1 MPSYRVIMRVGLL
14 RPGVRPEQVEPAAV
28 GAARREAFVESSGL
42 TLVRGRP
49 RLTVRFTGEDD
60 EQAKRIGRRVVQA
73 TGRLAQVE
81 GAEVRLRRGGQ
92 WVWIG

>member
-1 MPSYRVIMRVGLL
+1 MPSYRLAMRVGLM
-14 RPGVRPEQVEPAAV
+14 RPGVRPQQVEPAAAA
-28 GAARREAFVESSGL
+28 AARRNVFVESTGL
-42 TLVRGRP
+42 ALVRGRP

-60 EQAKRIGRRVVQA
+60 QQARAVARQVVEA

-81 GAEVRLRRGGQ
+81 GAEVRLRRGGE